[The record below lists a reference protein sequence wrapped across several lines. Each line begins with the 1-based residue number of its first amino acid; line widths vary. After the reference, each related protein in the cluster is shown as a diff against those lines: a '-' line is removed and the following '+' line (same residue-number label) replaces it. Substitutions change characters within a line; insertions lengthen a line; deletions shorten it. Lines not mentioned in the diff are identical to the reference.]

1 MSIEGWNN
9 SDTADIQSNQPN
21 LNESMNNQE
30 NLIIDFSDISEK
42 LSPLIPDELQD
53 DFSYL
58 EDAFDMLEED
68 QKQELLNDLKEPEY
82 LWAIAEVFILNI
94 TEELEIIIYEIWNL
108 KEKVEWEKEKV
119 EGEKEKV
126 EGEKE
131 KVENNNLQEEKSQEF
146 NELNNEIINSISEEF
161 DALKK
166 SPEWIFILN
175 QARIQ
180 LEKANPSLNP
190 DQIDTYAETYLLL
203 EYKDKFLEGKPD
215 LKDDFEALDKAMKDS
230 PIFENIAIP
239 EIIRDSDIQITDNQI
254 KSIVWTNTAQWWK
267 IKFDGN
273 IITVWDQEYVE
284 GDNGKMTKSIVSE
297 NGNYKLPTAIEYK
310 TDYFLLAET
319 RKQNKLLKE
328 IDSQM
333 DTLNVDLWMLQSMLA
348 EEKNNLSTENDP
360 DLKEGIQR
368 DIDAL
373 QSKINI
379 IELELISLES
389 QKNECIARI
398 NDLKEEER
406 LWYRD
411 SLNEQTKQDDKRREV
426 LKFIKQIWLDVID
439 QSDLELI
446 LREVSWTEIDMW
458 ITGLDEWNIDLANGI
473 FWQREGLWMDVMKG
487 NLLMFFNRII
497 SWNEK
502 EPLILSQYNG
512 AVSEKTEE
520 RKDIVNMLKNNDI
533 INGTWNINIETIRA
547 NLRWLDKQEE
557 TIKK

>member
-108 KEKVEWEKEKV
+108 KEKVEW
-119 EGEKEKV
+119 EKEKV